1 MLPEEGKLSYIGR
14 IVSLYELQDGAKF
27 VQTSWF
33 YRPEETLLGRQPTDG
48 RSLTAMMRLAFHV
61 HSLSLSVAKD

>member
-14 IVSLYELQDGAKF
+14 VVALYEQVDGAKF

-33 YRPEETLLGRQPTDG
+33 YRPEETLLGRQPNDG
-48 RSLTAMMRLAFHV
+48 TASDDEKRENVSAIYFNVYVL
-61 HSLSLSVAKD
+61 